1 MKDHQIKRESS
12 DTFGRNTRADIEL
25 LNRMAAQSDNRGAE
39 MLSAAIVAAALLT
52 ACAVIGV
59 IASAI
64 LS

>member
-12 DTFGRNTRADIEL
+12 DTFGRNVKADIEL
-25 LNRMAAQSDNRGAE
+25 FNRIAAQNDNRGAE
-39 MLSAAIVAAALLT
+39 MLSAAIVAAALAIT
-52 ACAVIGV
+52 GAVIGA

>member
-25 LNRMAAQSDNRGAE
+25 LNRMAAQKENRGAE
-39 MLSAAIVAAALLT
+39 MLSAAIVAVALAIT
-52 ACAVIGV
+52 GAVIGA